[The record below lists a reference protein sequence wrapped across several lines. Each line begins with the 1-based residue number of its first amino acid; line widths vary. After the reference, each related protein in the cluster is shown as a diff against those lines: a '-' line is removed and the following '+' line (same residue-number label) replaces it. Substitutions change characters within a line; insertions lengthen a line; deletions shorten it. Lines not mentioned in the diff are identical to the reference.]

1 MHEVGYPVH
10 SLSEVL
16 GAICDGIITTTTR
29 APRPG
34 SDPARK
40 MDVMPWRAE
49 FTTMVALWRPLLSYG
64 VSVSSEAVVAV
75 DGIRN
80 DRIKISRCRGDML
93 REPRLT
99 LVFWD
104 VKQGKSPR
112 QLRSLS
118 LDEEVG
124 DASAATQAIRYQD
137 IHVVST
143 FRYTADTQT
152 VSFWLRKDVVDAM
165 LDGLGEWTAY
175 IWRTNSW
182 ENTGDGLPIATRLEM
197 GESWASTARIG
208 RQ

>member
-1 MHEVGYPVH
+1 
-10 SLSEVL
+10 
-16 GAICDGIITTTTR
+16 
-29 APRPG
+29 
-34 SDPARK
+34 
-40 MDVMPWRAE
+40 MPWRAE

-64 VSVSSEAVVAV
+64 VSVSSEVVVAV

-80 DRIKISRCRGDML
+80 DRIKMSRCRGDML
-93 REPRLT
+93 REPRLM

-112 QLRSLS
+112 QLRSLL

-137 IHVVST
+137 IHDVST

-175 IWRTNSW
+175 IWRTDSW
-182 ENTGDGLPIATRLEM
+182 ENIGDGLPIATRLEM
-197 GESWASTARIG
+197 GESSASTARINQDG
-208 RQ
+208 AGPFTWMARAGLTFL